1 LVKKLDAVW
10 FGRWL
15 KSIEGCPSEA
25 RHAGAVLPK
34 AETTTQ
40 KSKRCEVVVL
50 ETRKCEVDL
59 SLEEEE
65 TLATR

>member
-1 LVKKLDAVW
+1 MR

-25 RHAGAVLPK
+25 KHAGAVLPK
-34 AETTTQ
+34 PDFVETTTQ
-40 KSKRCEVVVL
+40 KSKRCEVVVV

-65 TLATR
+65 TLATK